1 MPMNNSNDWKVKNRI
16 RQQYERELKSLTNQI
31 FRHIENTKDPKEII
45 RILSH
50 MSNSKSFQRLC
61 EEKAFKMVTAV
72 NKATYKSWREAALNN
87 TKGKKLYE
95 ALLYQVRN
103 SSLESSIATQIQIN
117 AGYIRTLPTNIAF
130 KVTEFINSESG
141 KGMRASELAEY
152 IKSVFPEKSKA
163 NAALIARTEV
173 SKSQTA
179 LTQARAEAL
188 GLNWYIWRTSEDSR
202 VRSSHDFMEGVLVR
216 WSDPPNP
223 ELLDPDFKGKKTYG
237 KYHAGN
243 IFNCRCF
250 PEPVVDIDDI
260 TFPCRVYFNGKIQN
274 MTRNEFLALA

>member
-1 MPMNNSNDWKVKNRI
+1 MNNLNDWKVKNRI
-16 RQQYERELKSLTNQI
+16 RQRYERELKSITNQI
-31 FRHIENTKDPKEII
+31 FRHIENTKDPKEMI

-50 MSNSKSFQRLC
+50 ISNNKSFQRLC
-61 EEKAFKMVTAV
+61 EEKAFKMVTVV
-72 NKATYKSWREAALNN
+72 NRATYRSWREAALNN

-130 KVTEFINSESG
+130 EVTEFLNSESS

-152 IKSVFPEKSKA
+152 IKSVFPKKSKA
-163 NAALIARTEV
+163 NASLIARTEV

-188 GLNWYIWRTSEDSR
+188 DLSWYIWRTSEDSR

-223 ELLDPDFKGKKTYG
+223 ELLDPNFKGKKTYG

-243 IFNCRCF
+243 IFNCRCY
-250 PEPVVDIDDI
+250 PEPVIDIDDI
-260 TFPCRVYFNGKIQN
+260 EFPCKVHYQEKIKKI
-274 MTRNEFLALA
+274 TRAEFLGIE

>member
-1 MPMNNSNDWKVKNRI
+1 MNNLNDWKVKNRI
-16 RQQYERELKSLTNQI
+16 RQRYERELKSITNQI

-72 NKATYKSWREAALNN
+72 NRATYKSWREAALNN

-103 SSLESSIATQIQIN
+103 SSLEASIATQIQIN
-117 AGYIRTLPTNIAF
+117 TKYIRTLPTNIAF
-130 KVTEFINSESG
+130 EVTELINSEAS
-141 KGMRASELAEY
+141 KGMRAGELAEY

-163 NAALIARTEV
+163 NATLIARTEV

-179 LTQARAEAL
+179 LTQARAESL

-223 ELLDPDFKGKKTYG
+223 ELLDPSFKGKKTYG

-243 IFNCRCF
+243 IFNCRCY
-250 PEPVVDIDDI
+250 PEPVIDIDDI
-260 TFPCRVYFNGKIQN
+260 TFPCRVYYQERTKVI
-274 MTRNEFLALA
+274 TRAEFLGIE

>member
-1 MPMNNSNDWKVKNRI
+1 
-16 RQQYERELKSLTNQI
+16 
-31 FRHIENTKDPKEII
+31 
-45 RILSH
+45 
-50 MSNSKSFQRLC
+50 
-61 EEKAFKMVTAV
+61 
-72 NKATYKSWREAALNN
+72 
-87 TKGKKLYE
+87 
-95 ALLYQVRN
+95 
-103 SSLESSIATQIQIN
+103 
-117 AGYIRTLPTNIAF
+117 
-130 KVTEFINSESG
+130 
-141 KGMRASELAEY
+141 MRASELAEY

-243 IFNCRCF
+243 IFNCRCY

-260 TFPCRVYFNGKIQN
+260 EFPCRVYFNGKIQN
-274 MTRNEFLALA
+274 MTRNRFLEIV